1 MASNDMELHALSS
14 DSQDLRPITNK
25 HGVGETSTSPRSSIT
40 AREPQITRMR
50 TTSWPVFVFVI
61 YATFAL
67 FPWIC
72 LCILSKR
79 PITKEKAYISV
90 DTSSSQPEHW
100 YHVSE
105 KYFKVAHILQ
115 SIATLVTIPVTTAI
129 CSMACVVYMQSS
141 PLRRSLTLRQ
151 SMALADSGWLSPH
164 VLAKLGTTGSL
175 PLYTAFALALFGSAS
190 QILQTAMVG
199 QVEILASSGS
209 HPSYAYVIDP
219 LDYISDEDDA
229 AGSRYRNSYE
239 QRTLSLRSLLE
250 LPFTSNDDINNWGTP
265 PDSLYADDTART
277 DRSSAAGHIYVP
289 LVNNF
294 SSGAFP
300 FRQFAP
306 RMNSSIMSEEISSN
320 DFGENCRNE
329 TENGHFYARYYYVE
343 QHAYDDN
350 YYNPDVDFEVCVTND
365 LRISPWNITR
375 DRQDLVEE
383 MYYKTQD
390 RNKGSLGYW
399 KITSITSLGYFEVP
413 SSQNGDVPGPLLE
426 KDPFIDD
433 KVQISEN
440 RNAHYKETH
449 LRRRRDNV
457 TYSGNATM
465 LMSGYNKGPLTSVAI
480 ALFGPNSFVE
490 TRMSNPSNFVI
501 PEDPDCGLRY
511 CTTGRNLHSCIHN
524 APLYDF
530 LGRSRN
536 CIDIYDSG
544 SVNKVIGQ
552 VSTLLFYFTARQ
564 QSSILPALSHALYM
578 ANKLWLH
585 QPIAGYN
592 TQGQLRIYYDEG
604 IPTTKPELSNT
615 GIIVGSFF
623 LGLHLLG
630 LLLLAL
636 YVARMKPWSSKMGSE
651 VMLKMGMV
659 YSDELA
665 RSETKQQWDRMVTTL
680 PGFIGD
686 ERPVEEIGR
695 MRLGAAAG
703 LSRKRDRKFEIL
715 R

>member
-1 MASNDMELHALSS
+1 MELRALSS
-14 DSQDLRPITNK
+14 DPQDQRPVTNK
-25 HGVGETSTSPRSSIT
+25 HGVGEISTSPRSSIT

-50 TTSWPVFVFVI
+50 ATSWPVLVFVI

-79 PITKEKAYISV
+79 PIRKEKSYISV
-90 DTSSSQPEHW
+90 DTSSFYPEHW
-100 YHVSE
+100 YHISE
-105 KYFKVAHILQ
+105 KYFKAAHTLQ
-115 SIATLVTIPVTTAI
+115 SIATLITIPVTTAI

-151 SMALADSGWLSPH
+151 SMALADSGWLSPQI
-164 VLAKLGTTGSL
+164 LAKLGTMGSL
-175 PLYTAFALALFGSAS
+175 PMYTAFALALIGSAS

-199 QVEILASSGS
+199 QVEILASTGS
-209 HPSYAYVIDP
+209 HPSYAYVFD
-219 LDYISDEDDA
+219 
-229 AGSRYRNSYE
+229 
-239 QRTLSLRSLLE
+239 TLNFIGDNLLE
-250 LPFTSNDDINNWGTP
+250 SPFISNDDINNWGIP
-265 PDSLYADDTART
+265 LDSLYSDHYAGT
-277 DRSSAAGHIYVP
+277 DRASAAGPTYVP

-294 SSGAFP
+294 TSGAFP

-306 RMNSSIMSEEISSN
+306 RMNSSLMSEELSSN
-320 DFGENCRNE
+320 EFEKNCNNE
-329 TENGHFYARYYYVE
+329 TENGRFYAHYCYAE
-343 QHAYDDN
+343 KHPYDDS
-350 YYNPDVDFEVCVTND
+350 YYDPDVDFEVCVTND
-365 LRISPWNITR
+365 LRISPWNLTK

-383 MYYKTQD
+383 MYFKTRDQ
-390 RNKGSLGYW
+390 NKGSLGYW
-399 KITSITSLGYFEVP
+399 KMTYVS
-413 SSQNGDVPGPLLE
+413 GPLLE
-426 KDPFIDD
+426 KDPFIHD
-433 KVQISEN
+433 KVQISKN

-449 LRRRRDNV
+449 LSRRRDNV

-465 LMSGYNKGPLTSVAI
+465 IMINYNKRPLTSVAI
-480 ALFGPNSFVE
+480 ALFGPYSFID

-501 PEDPDCGLRY
+501 PEDPDCDLRY
-511 CTTGRNLHSCIHN
+511 CTTGRNLRSCIHK

-530 LGRSRN
+530 LDSSRS
-536 CIDIYDSG
+536 CIDAYDSG
-544 SVNKVIGQ
+544 TVGRVIGQ
-552 VSTLLFYFTARQ
+552 VSSLLFFFTQ
-564 QSSILPALSHALYM
+564 QQQYRILPTLSHTLYM

-585 QPIAGYN
+585 QPTAGYR
-592 TQGQLRIYYDEG
+592 TQDQLRIYYDEG
-604 IPTTKPELSNT
+604 VPTTKPDMSDA
-615 GIIVGSFF
+615 GIIVGSLF

-636 YVARMKPWSSKMGSE
+636 YVARMKPWSSRMGSE

-686 ERPVEEIGR
+686 EMPEEIGR